1 MKIVYMVETH
11 FIVREPLLD
20 PKQKVIGF
28 QFSWQNN
35 NPAVESDV
43 DSLDAL
49 LEFVAGHLND
59 DDKGF
64 LLDDSLIFLEAA
76 PQLLQVEGLKLFP
89 PKNTVLILHKK
100 HFADSANMAAV
111 KTLRDLGYG
120 ICLRGAEITT
130 LERGFFAFV
139 THIEVKL
146 NAANFASQAKV
157 YASLKQSSVKMVA
170 RNVAS
175 WQDFDACSALSLD
188 SFVGKLHLTPK
199 PNTAVKA
206 LNPSQTTILQLMEM
220 VRKNADIQQL
230 ELVVK
235 RDATLAYKLLRYI
248 NSAGFGLR
256 TEVQS
261 LKHAVQMLG
270 YSPLYRW
277 LTVLLAT
284 ASTSGYSPVLLE
296 TAIVR
301 GRFAELLGQMKMPKA
316 EAENLFVA
324 GMFSLLDRLL
334 GLPMDQIMAS
344 IQLPEVVTEALI
356 SRGGLFGPYL
366 ALAEACELNSMLV
379 GSLAE
384 SLKISAEDVNAAH
397 LSALVWAKNVAAAA

>member
-1 MKIVYMVETH
+1 MIEDN
-11 FIVREPLLD
+11 FILREPLLD
-20 PKQKVIGF
+20 PKQRVIGF
-28 QFSWQNN
+28 QFSWLQKDPN
-35 NPAVESDV
+35 ADV
-43 DSLDAL
+43 SVAELDHL
-49 LEFVAGHLND
+49 LEFVAGHLTND
-59 DDKGF
+59 DEEY
-64 LLDDSLIFLEAA
+64 LLGNSLIFIEAA
-76 PQLLQVEGLKLFP
+76 PELLVAEGLRLFP
-89 PKNTVLILHKK
+89 ADKTVLILHKK
-100 HFADSANMAAV
+100 HFAVEGALDAV
-111 KTLRDLGYG
+111 KQLRALGFG

-130 LERGFFAFV
+130 LERSFFAHV

-146 NAANFASQAKV
+146 NASNFASQAKV
-157 YASLKQSSVKMVA
+157 YGSLKQSSVKMVA
-170 RNVAS
+170 RNVS
-175 WQDFDACSALSLD
+175 TWQDFDACSALGLD
-188 SFVGKLHLTPK
+188 SFVGKLHLTPR
-199 PNTAVKA
+199 PSSGPKA
-206 LNPSQTTILQLMEM
+206 LNSSQTTILQLMEM

-230 ELVVK
+230 EMVVK
-235 RDATLAYKLLRYI
+235 RDPTLAYKLLRYI

-256 TEVQS
+256 TEIQS

-301 GRFAELLGQMKMPKA
+301 GRFAEILGQMKMSKA

-334 GLPMDQIMAS
+334 GLPMEEVLSS

-356 SRGGLFGPYL
+356 SRGGVYGPFL
-366 ALAEACELNSMLV
+366 ALAEACELNSALV

-384 SLKISAEDVNAAH
+384 SVKISAEDVNSAH
-397 LSALVWAKNVAAAA
+397 LAALVWSKNVVVAA

>member
-1 MKIVYMVETH
+1 MIEES

-20 PKQKVIGF
+20 PKQRVIGF
-28 QFSWQNN
+28 QISWQQPDQN
-35 NPAVESDV
+35 AEASTESL
-43 DSLDAL
+43 SAL
-49 LEFVAGHLND
+49 LEFVAVQLHD

-64 LLDDSLIFLEAA
+64 LLGDSLLFLEAV
-76 PQLLQVEGLKLFP
+76 PELLHAEGLKLLP
-89 PKNTVLILHKK
+89 AKNTVLILHKK
-100 HFADSANMAAV
+100 YFTDPETLAAV
-111 KTLRDLGYG
+111 TELRQLGYG
-120 ICLRGAEITT
+120 ICLRGAEVTT
-130 LERGFFAFV
+130 LERAYFAQI
-139 THIEVKL
+139 THLEVKL
-146 NAANFASQAKV
+146 NASNFASQAKV
-157 YASLKQSSVKMVA
+157 YAALKQSTVRMVA
-170 RNVAS
+170 RDITA
-175 WQDFDACSALSLD
+175 WQDFDACSALGLD
-188 SFVGKLHLTPK
+188 SFVGKLHLTPRPSTAPK
-199 PNTAVKA
+199 TLNT
-206 LNPSQTTILQLMEM
+206 SQTTILQLMEM

-230 ELVVK
+230 EAVVK

-256 TEVQS
+256 SEVQS

-277 LTVLLAT
+277 LTLLLAT

-301 GRFAELLGQMKMPKA
+301 GRLAEILGQSKMSKS

-334 GLPMDQIMAS
+334 GIPMEEVLSS

-356 SRGGLFGPYL
+356 SRGGTYGPFL

-384 SLKISAEDVNAAH
+384 SLKITPPDLNAAH
-397 LSALVWAKNVAAAA
+397 MAALVWAKNVASVA

>member
-1 MKIVYMVETH
+1 MVENN
-11 FIVREPLLD
+11 FILREPLLD

-28 QFSWQNN
+28 QFSWQQLNS
-35 NPAVESDV
+35 ASDTNIEE
-43 DSLDAL
+43 LDYL
-49 LEFVAGHLND
+49 LGFVAGHLNND
-59 DDKGF
+59 QGF
-64 LLDDSLIFLEAA
+64 LLGDSLLFLEAV
-76 PQLLQVEGLKLFP
+76 PELLHAESLKHFSP
-89 PKNTVLILHKK
+89 RNTVLILHKK
-100 HFADSANMAAV
+100 YFAEESTLEAV
-111 KTLRDLGYG
+111 KQLRSAGFG
-120 ICLRGAEITT
+120 ICLRGAEVTT
-130 LERGFFAFV
+130 LERSFFAHV
-139 THIEVKL
+139 SHIEVKL

-157 YASLKQSSVKMVA
+157 YGSLKQSSVKMIA
-170 RNVAS
+170 RDVSS
-175 WQDFDACSALSLD
+175 WQDFDACSALGLD
-188 SFVGKLHLTPK
+188 SFVGKLHLTPRASVVAPK
-199 PNTAVKA
+199 T
-206 LNPSQTTILQLMEM
+206 LNPSQTIILQLMEM

-256 TEVQS
+256 TEIQS

-301 GRFAELLGQMKMPKA
+301 GRFAELLGQMKMTKA

-334 GLPMDQIMAS
+334 GLPMQDILS
-344 IQLPEVVTEALI
+344 TIQLPDVVTEALM
-356 SRGGLFGPYL
+356 SRDGAFGSYL

-379 GSLAE
+379 RSLSE

-397 LSALVWAKNVAAAA
+397 LSALVWAKSVAVAA

>member
-1 MKIVYMVETH
+1 MVENN
-11 FIVREPLLD
+11 FILREPLLD

-28 QFSWQNN
+28 QFSWQQLNS
-35 NPAVESDV
+35 ASDTNIEE
-43 DSLDAL
+43 LDYL
-49 LEFVAGHLND
+49 LGFVAGHLNND
-59 DDKGF
+59 QGF
-64 LLDDSLIFLEAA
+64 LLGDSLLFLEAV
-76 PQLLQVEGLKLFP
+76 PELLHAESLKHFSP
-89 PKNTVLILHKK
+89 RNTVLILHKK
-100 HFADSANMAAV
+100 YFAEESTLEAV
-111 KTLRDLGYG
+111 KQLRSAGFG
-120 ICLRGAEITT
+120 ICLRGAEVTT
-130 LERGFFAFV
+130 LERSFFAHV
-139 THIEVKL
+139 SHIEVKL

-157 YASLKQSSVKMVA
+157 YGSLKQSSVKMIA
-170 RNVAS
+170 RDVSS
-175 WQDFDACSALSLD
+175 WQDFDACSALGLD
-188 SFVGKLHLTPK
+188 SFVGKLHLTPRASVVVPK
-199 PNTAVKA
+199 T
-206 LNPSQTTILQLMEM
+206 LNPSQTIILQLMEM

-256 TEVQS
+256 TEIQS

-301 GRFAELLGQMKMPKA
+301 GRFAELLGQMKMTKA

-334 GLPMDQIMAS
+334 GLPMQDILS
-344 IQLPEVVTEALI
+344 TIQLPDVVTEALM
-356 SRGGLFGPYL
+356 SRDGAFGSYL

-379 GSLAE
+379 RSLSE

-397 LSALVWAKNVAAAA
+397 LSALVWAKSVAVAA

>member
-1 MKIVYMVETH
+1 MIENN
-11 FIVREPLLD
+11 FILREPLLD

-28 QFSWQNN
+28 QFSWLQNDPHAEVSTEN
-35 NPAVESDV
+35 LNY
-43 DSLDAL
+43 L

-59 DDKGF
+59 DEKGF
-64 LLDDSLIFLEAA
+64 LLGNSLLFLEAA
-76 PQLLQVEGLKLFP
+76 PELLQAEGLSLFP

-100 HFADSANMAAV
+100 YFANEATLEAV
-111 KTLRDLGYG
+111 KKLRALGFG

-130 LERGFFAFV
+130 LERSFFAYV
-139 THIEVKL
+139 SHIEVKL
-146 NAANFASQAKV
+146 NASNFASQAKV
-157 YASLKQSSVKMVA
+157 YASLKQSAVKMVA
-170 RNVAS
+170 RNVAT
-175 WQDFDACSALSLD
+175 WQDFDACSALGLD
-188 SFVGKLHLTPK
+188 SFVGKLHLTPR
-199 PNTAVKA
+199 PSTAPKA
-206 LNPSQTTILQLMEM
+206 LNSSQTTILQLMEM
-220 VRKNADIQQL
+220 VRKNADVQQL

-235 RDATLAYKLLRYI
+235 RDPTLAYKLLRYI

-256 TEVQS
+256 TEIQS

-301 GRFAELLGQMKMPKA
+301 GRFAEVLGQMKMSKA

-334 GLPMDQIMAS
+334 GLPMEEVLSS

-356 SRGGLFGPYL
+356 SRGGIYGPYL
-366 ALAEACELNSMLV
+366 ALAEACELNSTLV

-384 SLKISAEDVNAAH
+384 SVKISAEDVNAAH
-397 LSALVWAKNVAAAA
+397 LASLVWAKNVAVAA